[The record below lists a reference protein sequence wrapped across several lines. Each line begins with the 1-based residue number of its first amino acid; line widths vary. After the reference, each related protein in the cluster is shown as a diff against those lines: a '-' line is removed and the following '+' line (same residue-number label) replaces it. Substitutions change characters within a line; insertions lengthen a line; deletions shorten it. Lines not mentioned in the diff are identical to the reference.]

1 MRAFKTV
8 TFIIFV
14 TIVALVYVHQ
24 QVELVKLSY
33 VIGCKEKKLKDML
46 DRNEGLGYNIEN
58 LEDPARLEQV
68 LLSKN
73 VDIAF
78 PRPNNIVRAVKA
90 KTRAAEDG
98 LRAVGIEKS
107 FNLFGVLEIF
117 SQGQRPRLKTDYK
130 TFVA

>member
-1 MRAFKTV
+1 MRVFKTV

-24 QVELVKLSY
+24 QIELVKLSY
-33 VIGCKEKKLKDML
+33 SIGCKEKKLKDML

-73 VDIAF
+73 IDIMF

-90 KTRAAEDG
+90 KTKVVEDG
-98 LRAVGIEKS
+98 LRTIGIEKS
-107 FNLFGVLEIF
+107 FNLFGILEIF
-117 SQGQRPRLKTDYK
+117 SPRAEAQTKDRL
-130 TFVA
+130 

>member
-8 TFIIFV
+8 TFIIFA
-14 TIVALVYVHQ
+14 TLIALVYVHQ

-33 VIGCKEKKLKDML
+33 AIGYKEKKLKEML

-73 VDIAF
+73 IDITF
-78 PRPNNIVRAVKA
+78 PRPNNIIRAVKA
-90 KTRAAEDG
+90 NAKSPEDG
-98 LRAVGIEKS
+98 LRTIAAEKP
-107 FNLFGVLEIF
+107 FNLFGILEIF
-117 SQGQRPRLKTDYK
+117 SPRAEAQTKERL
-130 TFVA
+130 

>member
-1 MRAFKTV
+1 MRTFKTV
-8 TFIIFV
+8 TFIIFA

-33 VIGCKEKKLKDML
+33 AIGCKEKKLKEIL

-73 VDIAF
+73 IDMIF

-90 KTRAAEDG
+90 KTKVAEDG
-98 LRAVGIEKS
+98 LRAIGIEKS
-107 FNLFGVLEIF
+107 FNLLGILEIF
-117 SQGQRPRLKTDYK
+117 SPRAEAQTKDRL
-130 TFVA
+130 

>member
-8 TFIIFV
+8 TFIIFA
-14 TIVALVYVHQ
+14 TIVALIYVHQ

-33 VIGCKEKKLKDML
+33 AIGCKEKKLKEIL

-73 VDIAF
+73 IDMMF

-90 KTRAAEDG
+90 KTRAPEDG
-98 LRAVGIEKS
+98 LRTIAIEKS
-107 FNLFGVLEIF
+107 FNLFGILEIF
-117 SQGQRPRLKTDYK
+117 SPRAEAQTKDRL
-130 TFVA
+130 

>member
-8 TFIIFV
+8 AFIIFV

-33 VIGCKEKKLKDML
+33 AIGCKEKKLKDML

-73 VDIAF
+73 VDVSF
-78 PRPNNIVRAVKA
+78 PRPNNIVRAA
-90 KTRAAEDG
+90 KTKTNTVEDG
-98 LRAVGIEKS
+98 LKTVGIEKS
-107 FNLFGVLEIF
+107 FNLFGMLEIF
-117 SQGQRPRLKTDYK
+117 SPRAEAQTKDRL
-130 TFVA
+130 

>member
-8 TFIIFV
+8 TFIIFA
-14 TIVALVYVHQ
+14 TIVALIYVHQ

-33 VIGCKEKKLKDML
+33 AIGCKEKKLKEIL

-68 LLSKN
+68 LISKN
-73 VDIAF
+73 IDMMF

-90 KTRAAEDG
+90 KTRVAEDG
-98 LRAVGIEKS
+98 LRTIAIEKS
-107 FNLFGVLEIF
+107 FNLFGILEIF
-117 SQGQRPRLKTDYK
+117 SPRAEAQTKDRL
-130 TFVA
+130 

>member
-8 TFIIFV
+8 TFIIFA
-14 TIVALVYVHQ
+14 TLVALVYVHQ

-33 VIGCKEKKLKDML
+33 AIGCKEKKLKEIL

-73 VDIAF
+73 IDIIF
-78 PRPNNIVRAVKA
+78 PRPNNIVRSVKA
-90 KTRAAEDG
+90 KTKAAEDG
-98 LRAVGIEKS
+98 LRTIGIEKS
-107 FNLFGVLEIF
+107 FNLFGILEIF
-117 SQGQRPRLKTDYK
+117 SPRAEAQTKDRL
-130 TFVA
+130 

>member
-8 TFIIFV
+8 TFIIFA
-14 TIVALVYVHQ
+14 TLVALVYVHQ

-33 VIGCKEKKLKDML
+33 AIGCKEKKLKEIL

-73 VDIAF
+73 IDIIF
-78 PRPNNIVRAVKA
+78 PRPNNVVCAVRA
-90 KTRAAEDG
+90 KTKVAEDG
-98 LRAVGIEKS
+98 LRAIGIEKS

-117 SQGQRPRLKTDYK
+117 SPRAEAQTKDRI
-130 TFVA
+130 